1 MAPATSFSPPRPRGE
16 EPPGDLIVIDF
27 GTAATFDVA
36 KTTPAAGGPGYIF
49 PPPKATAAEAAAPV
63 IEKPIYVTVEPLT
76 VNLQGEGRP
85 KFLHMGMALKVRN
98 AQASAQLLEYMPELR
113 SRVLLL
119 LSNRTP
125 DSLMSTDDRIRLA
138 EEIRTEL
145 NRPLGENL
153 PAQGV
158 VSISFNTFVVQ

>member
-1 MAPATSFSPPRPRGE
+1 MATTPPVTAPAAPAPRSSKL
-16 EPPGDLIVIDF
+16 LIISLAVI
-27 GTAATFDVA
+27 ALL
-36 KTTPAAGGPGYIF
+36 AAGGAGYF
-49 PPPKATAAEAAAPV
+49 FLGHKATAAEAAAPV
-63 IEKPIYVTVEPLT
+63 VEKPIYVTMEPLT

-119 LSNRTP
+119 LSNRSP
-125 DSLMSTDDRIRLA
+125 DALMGTDDRVRLA

-145 NRPLGENL
+145 NRPLGDNL

-158 VSISFNTFVVQ
+158 VGISFNTFVVQ